1 VKAARGVWL
10 PAWTNSNLHKCRE
23 CRQEGPVKAA
33 RGVWLLEERG
43 LAFPMTLFVLVV
55 LALLAAAL
63 GSSTASGLKG
73 ARLADWNRKALYAAE
88 AGVEH
93 QIHLLKEGSPE
104 EGSPAPASG
113 SLGGSPPARYRV
125 TRVRVLD
132 SSRGCSLPQQAGR
145 WEITARGELV
155 QGAAVVT
162 RSVQAVVEICFLGS
176 SPQRVFVE
184 DWREL

>member
-1 VKAARGVWL
+1 M
-10 PAWTNSNLHKCRE
+10 
-23 CRQEGPVKAA
+23 KAA

-63 GSSTASGLKG
+63 GSSTASGLEG

-93 QIHLLKEGSPE
+93 QIHLLKEGICE
-104 EGSPAPASG
+104 YASG
-113 SLGGSPPARYRV
+113 SVGGSPPARYRV
-125 TRVRVLD
+125 TRVTVLGP
-132 SSRGCSLPQQAGR
+132 SGGCSLPQQAGR

-162 RSVQAVVEICFLGS
+162 RSVQAVVELGS

>member
-1 VKAARGVWL
+1 
-10 PAWTNSNLHKCRE
+10 
-23 CRQEGPVKAA
+23 VKAA

-63 GSSTASGLKG
+63 GSSTASGLEG

-113 SLGGSPPARYRV
+113 SLGGSPGVRYRV
-125 TRVRVLD
+125 TQVTGLEPTGR
-132 SSRGCSLPQQAGR
+132 CSPLREER
-145 WEITARGELV
+145 WQITARGELV
-155 QGAAVVT
+155 QGAAVVAA
-162 RSVQAVVEICFLGS
+162 RQVQAVVEICFLGS

>member
-1 VKAARGVWL
+1 
-10 PAWTNSNLHKCRE
+10 
-23 CRQEGPVKAA
+23 VKAA

-63 GSSTASGLKG
+63 GSSTASGLEG

-93 QIHLLKEGSPE
+93 QIHLLKEGSE
-104 EGSPAPASG
+104 EGSAAPTSG
-113 SLGGSPPARYRV
+113 SLGGSPGVRYQV
-125 TRVRVLD
+125 TQVTGLEPTGR
-132 SSRGCSLPQQAGR
+132 CSLPLREER
-145 WEITARGELV
+145 WQITARGELV
-155 QGAAVVT
+155 QGAAVVAA
-162 RSVQAVVEICFLGS
+162 RQVQAVVEICFLGS
-176 SPQRVFVE
+176 SPPRVFVFVE

>member
-1 VKAARGVWL
+1 
-10 PAWTNSNLHKCRE
+10 
-23 CRQEGPVKAA
+23 VKAA

-63 GSSTASGLKG
+63 GSSTASGLEG

-93 QIHLLKEGSPE
+93 QIHLLKEGSP
-104 EGSPAPASG
+104 AYASG
-113 SLGGSPPARYRV
+113 SVGGSPPARYQV
-125 TRVRVLD
+125 TRVTVLGP
-132 SSRGCSLPQQAGR
+132 SGRCSLPLVPVR
-145 WEITARGELV
+145 REITARGELV
-155 QGAAVVT
+155 QGAAVVAA
-162 RSVQAVVEICFLGS
+162 RQVQAVVEICFLGS